1 MDTTCRINDFRKFMD
16 ISFDIIDNAILKLC
30 YKNGKQFEQVKGIKI
45 QLKFDDNKIDSI
57 ILPVKEE
64 KALEKKENII
74 YLDLETQFLADEVGG
89 WANIPDMKIAIV
101 CIYSSRED
109 KFYSFTEKQVPE
121 LIEKLKEATL
131 IVGFNIVN
139 FDYRVIQPYTDFD
152 LSTLKTYDILTE
164 VYKKLGYRISL
175 QNFAEATLGSSKSAD
190 GVQSV
195 EWFKAGEIEKVRE
208 YCQKDVEVTRD
219 LYLYLRENG
228 KLVYYDKRDN
238 GFMTVNLET
247 NNV

>member
-1 MDTTCRINDFRKFMD
+1 MININHIHDAIVLLSIKNNFSLSD
-16 ISFDIIDNAILKLC
+16 IEKVKI
-30 YKNGKQFEQVKGIKI
+30 QVKTDGKI
-45 QLKFDDNKIDSI
+45 FSTVVSPQ
-57 ILPVKEE
+57 
-64 KALEKKENII
+64 ENII

-89 WANIPDMKIAIV
+89 WGNIPDMKIAVV

-131 IVGFNIVN
+131 IVGFNIIN

-152 LSTLKTYDILTE
+152 LNTLKTYDILTE

-195 EWFKAGEIEKVRE
+195 EWYRAGEIQKVID
-208 YCQKDVEVTRD
+208 YCQQDVKVTRD
-219 LYLYLRENG
+219 LYL
-228 KLVYYDKRDN
+228 KLKKN
-238 GFMTVNLET
+238 GFLSYRDIKSGVIEFVNLEV